1 MQAGETPAAT
11 NPARRINTDHSVALA
26 QSGPGYFCAPRGM
39 AWWAGT
45 DTWSGGI
52 PQQDGAAAMLD
63 LIISGGEVLDGM
75 GTPAV
80 QADVGI
86 AGGRIV
92 ALGNLGKEPAAHRI
106 DAGGRTVAPGFIDAH
121 SHDDFNLPVNPL
133 VPGKI
138 LQGVTTQITGNCGWS
153 PAPILPR
160 RKKDFV
166 ENAGFVDSALAWNWE
181 SMADFLRVLP
191 PLAQN
196 IGQLVG
202 HVTVRTAVMGV
213 EDRPP
218 TPEELEQMRQLVA
231 RSMEEGAIGFSTG
244 LVYPPSAYAATDEI
258 VALAKVAARYGGG
271 YHTHM
276 RDEGQKIWE
285 SIAEAAE
292 IGRRSGARVQISHLK
307 LSGKQYWGQAD
318 RLLAHIES
326 FHNQGLAISADQYPY
341 PAGSSGLKSLLPNW
355 AHRGGTAGLLQRLRT
370 PAERDQIRAEMLE
383 GMSERGFMKIAAWT
397 DVMICDSPSNPRNN
411 GFSLQEIG
419 DRDGRRPIDAMLDM
433 LLADTAKTL
442 SLFFTI
448 GVEDMLKILRH
459 PNVSIGSD
467 GIITTQPHLPD
478 LTKPHPRYYGTF
490 PRVLGKY
497 VRDEPVLSLPEAVRK
512 MTSLPAFTMG
522 LTERGRLAPG
532 YAADVAIFDP
542 ATIVDTATYRDPQQ
556 SPKGIDTVLVNG
568 VAVVQG
574 GQPTGATPGQIIRRW

>member
-1 MQAGETPAAT
+1 
-11 NPARRINTDHSVALA
+11 
-26 QSGPGYFCAPRGM
+26 
-39 AWWAGT
+39 
-45 DTWSGGI
+45 
-52 PQQDGAAAMLD
+52 MLD
-63 LIISGGEVLDGM
+63 AIITGGQVLDGT

-80 QADVGI
+80 QTDVGI
-86 AGGRIV
+86 AGGRIQ
-92 ALGNLGKEPAAHRI
+92 ALGNLAKEQAGRRI
-106 DAGGRTVAPGFIDAH
+106 DAQGLTVAPGFIDAH

-138 LQGVTTQITGNCGWS
+138 LQGVTTQVTGNCGWS
-153 PAPILPR
+153 PAPLLPE

-166 ENAGFVDSALAWNWE
+166 ENASFVDSALPWNWR
-181 SMADFLRVLP
+181 SLADFFAALP
-191 PLAQN
+191 PRAVN
-196 IGQLVG
+196 IAQLVG
-202 HVTVRTAVMGV
+202 HVTVRCAIMGV

-218 TPEELEQMRQLVA
+218 TPDELERMRKLVA

-244 LVYPPSAYAATDEI
+244 LVYPPSAYAKTDEI
-258 VALAKVAARYGGG
+258 VELAKVAARYGGS

-307 LSGKQYWGQAD
+307 LSGKQYWGQAKN
-318 RLLAHIES
+318 LLAYIDS
-326 FHNQGLAISADQYPY
+326 LRAQGIAIGADQYPY

-355 AHRGGTAGLLQRLRT
+355 THQGGTAGLVGRLAD
-370 PAERDQIRAEMLE
+370 PVQRDQIRAEMLE

-397 DVMICDSPSNPRNN
+397 DVMICESPSNPKNN
-411 GFSLQEIG
+411 GYSLQEIG
-419 DRDGRRPIDAMLDM
+419 DRDGKRPIDAMLDL
-433 LLADTAKTL
+433 LLADYAKTL

-448 GVEDMLKILRH
+448 GVADMTEILRH

-497 VRDEPVLSLPEAVRK
+497 VRDEPVLTLPEAVRK
-512 MTSLPAFTMG
+512 MTSLPAHTIG
-522 LTERGRLAPG
+522 LTDRGRIAPG
-532 YAADVAIFDP
+532 YAADLAIFDP
-542 ATIVDTATYRDPQQ
+542 AAIVDTATYREPQQ
-556 SPKGIDTVLVNG
+556 APKGIDQVWVNG
-568 VAVVQG
+568 VEVVRG
-574 GQPTGATPGQIIRRW
+574 GKVTGATPGQILRRW